1 MSSTPQ
7 SSGAARLLQKQYRE
21 MRKDTNLPGISVG
34 LVDDN
39 NIFEWEVML
48 MLNDECKYYGGMLHC
63 TLEPTCFMIWL
74 T

>member
-1 MSSTPQ
+1 MAEETRGTMSSSTPQ
-7 SSGAARLLQKQYRE
+7 SSGAARLLQKQYKE

-48 MLNDECKYYGGMLHC
+48 MLNDECKYYGGMASLHS
-63 TLEPTCFMIWL
+63 
-74 T
+74 